1 MSKKSDAY
9 VRFSAYNGQEKTQN
23 TTGYSTNYQ
32 DTPRQAPAP
41 RPTPQGGPQQSG
53 PPQGGPP
60 QGGQQ
65 QGGQQQGGPPQ
76 QSGRVK
82 EINCDGLYALLS
94 KPNYQFGPDGNPMK
108 ILVKVHTEWCGPCKK
123 VAPKIEELSNDPA
136 YSNILF
142 VGLDGDKILD
152 HPLKRYINISAVP
165 VFFGFVGG
173 KQVDMIVGPDVA
185 KIQKLCD
192 GMANM

>member
-41 RPTPQGGPQQSG
+41 RPTQQGGPQQS
-53 PPQGGPP
+53 GPP

>member
-32 DTPRQAPAP
+32 DTPRQPSAPP
-41 RPTPQGGPQQSG
+41 QGPSQQGPPQQGPPQQGGPQQR
-53 PPQGGPP
+53 
-60 QGGQQ
+60 
-65 QGGQQQGGPPQ
+65 
-76 QSGRVK
+76 GRVK
-82 EINCDGLYALLS
+82 EINCDGLYALLT
-94 KPNYQFGPDGNPMK
+94 KENYQLGPDGNPMK
-108 ILVKVHTEWCGPCKK
+108 ILVKVHTDWCGPCKK

-152 HPLKRYINISAVP
+152 HPLKKYINISAVP